1 VRFVQASVPCVKR
14 RFRRARTRVL
24 GKDGGLLSF
33 SGWFSFLAAALL
45 SWVVANEGLRD
56 LIGSSDGDA
65 ADAPAVAADRELL
78 EAELDRLAGD
88 GSIAEIAEVLR
99 RIATLDQR

>member
-1 VRFVQASVPCVKR
+1 
-14 RFRRARTRVL
+14 L